1 MSAGLFGLFDDIA
14 ALARLAAASLDD
26 VGAAAGRA
34 GVKAAGV
41 VVDDTAVTP
50 QYVQGVTADREVP
63 IIKRI
68 AQGSLRNK
76 LLFILPAA
84 LLLSQFADFL
94 LTPLLMV
101 GGTYLCYEGAEKIW
115 ERLHGH
121 HGSVQEDTATLE
133 ADTEES
139 VVAGAVRTDFILSAE
154 IMVIALN
161 EVTDQPFLLRAA
173 ILVLVAVA
181 ITVLVYGVVALI
193 VKMDD
198 FGLHLAQRG
207 SAARKAIGRGLVRAM
222 PVLLSVIA
230 TVGVAAMLWVGGH
243 IILAGLDDLGWHWLY
258 NHVHELQH
266 HVEHGVSFA
275 AGVLGWLTNTVASAL
290 LGLLVGAVAVVAMH
304 VVPRGANSRAG
315 A

>member
-1 MSAGLFGLFDDIA
+1 MSAGLFGLLDDIA

-34 GVKAAGV
+34 SVKAAGV

-50 QYVQGVTADREVP
+50 QYVQGVAAKRELP
-63 IIKRI
+63 IIKKI
-68 AQGSLRNK
+68 AVGSLRNK

-101 GGTYLCYEGAEKIW
+101 GGTYLCYEGAEKVW
-115 ERLHGH
+115 ERISGH
-121 HGSVQEDTATLE
+121 HETLE
-133 ADTEES
+133 DAAGHFEEATAEEQEKTVIS
-139 VVAGAVRTDFILSAE
+139 GAVRTDFILSAE

-161 EVTDQPFLLRAA
+161 EVEHEPFVSRAL
-173 ILVLVAVA
+173 ILIVVALG
-181 ITVLVYGVVALI
+181 ITALVYGVVALI

-198 FGLHLAQRG
+198 VGLHLAG
-207 SAARKAIGRGLVRAM
+207 KPSAAVQKLGRGMVQAM

-243 IILAGLDDLGWHWLY
+243 IVLAGLDDL
-258 NHVHELQH
+258 NVHGPYELVH
-266 HVEHGVSFA
+266 HLEHEAEHAIHSLASV
-275 AGVLGWLTNTVASAL
+275 VGWLTNTAASAVF
-290 LGLLVGAVAVVAMH
+290 GLAVGAVVVVVMH
-304 VVPRGANSRAG
+304 FVPTKKKH
-315 A
+315 